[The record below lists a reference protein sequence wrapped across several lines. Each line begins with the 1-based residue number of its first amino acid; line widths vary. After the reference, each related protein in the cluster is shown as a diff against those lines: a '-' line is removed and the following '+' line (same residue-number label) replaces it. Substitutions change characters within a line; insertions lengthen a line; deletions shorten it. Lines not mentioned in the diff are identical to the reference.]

1 MRVDREDRQSSR
13 LHLPVGGRRFR
24 PCLEDIIEFCIVE
37 RLVKPRHETWRD
49 MLDVKRNQFY
59 RRQLQAAVRQD
70 PQAAVGALK
79 HLDE

>member
-1 MRVDREDRQSSR
+1 
-13 LHLPVGGRRFR
+13 
-24 PCLEDIIEFCIVE
+24 
-37 RLVKPRHETWRD
+37 